1 MPGAWS
7 GQIRHAR
14 KQEETMTP
22 ELSETELQLISEE
35 KTLGFD
41 VPDVDS
47 GVQVS
52 CWKTEREVE
61 AE

>member
-1 MPGAWS
+1 
-7 GQIRHAR
+7 
-14 KQEETMTP
+14 MTP